1 MELFLLTIMLMSN
14 PHTMYC
20 TSPPTPEH
28 TKSFTELLPPPPSQ
42 GMKFLVEKGLVNST
56 AEDVA
61 LFLFVSQLDKK
72 AIGDYLGEG

>member
-1 MELFLLTIMLMSN
+1 
-14 PHTMYC
+14 MYC
-20 TSPPTPEH
+20 TSPSTPEQ
-28 TKSFTELLPPPPSQ
+28 TKSLLSLTELPPPPSQ
-42 GMKFLVEKGLVNST
+42 GMKFLIEKGLVNST